1 MPAPYARSRYPR
13 PALMTETPAARID
26 APFAEAKAVAAGDL
40 IRTAVRGSRPEDA
53 GRRALPSSSPSA
65 RGRGQA

>member
-1 MPAPYARSRYPR
+1 
-13 PALMTETPAARID
+13 MTETPAARID

-53 GRRALPSSSPSA
+53 RRRAFPSSSPSA